1 MGKHLF
7 YAERNVVMKK
17 DNQSNIRRE
26 RIIMVTSSALVL
38 GALTLTGVYM
48 RNQTKQSQDDG
59 YTIDFDALENRA
71 EDKMKE
77 IAENDQTELQGE
89 QFAEV
94 PQDDL
99 DYTPMEAGSDDI
111 KIPGLTEQLENKVDG
126 SRSDGMSEGT
136 GKASEP
142 EKDSAKDIPKEDPVA
157 ENLPEQTPVAEG
169 NLSGDGPSEQ
179 EGPMS
184 GNGSPADGETSAE
197 NDPNGEPSAQE
208 TLAQSP
214 ILPEDLHFSADTM
227 TKPVSGEA
235 LIDYNMSGTV
245 YFKTLDQYKYNPAVI
260 YSAAQGEE
268 VKACTTGRVINIYNS
283 AELGHVLTMD
293 LGDGYQAVYG
303 QLENIQVPIGAVVE
317 AGASLAHVA
326 APTKYYSLE
335 GTNLYFQLLKNGESV
350 DPHTFF

>member
-77 IAENDQTELQGE
+77 IAENDQTELPDDM
-89 QFAEV
+89 FAEV

-111 KIPGLTEQLENKVDG
+111 KIPGLTEQTENKVDG
-126 SRSDGMSEGT
+126 SRSDGMSEGS
-136 GKASEP
+136 GKVSDQGNNPAE
-142 EKDSAKDIPKEDPVA
+142 DIPKEDPVA
-157 ENLPEQTPVAEG
+157 ENLSEQTPGAAE
-169 NLSGDGPSEQ
+169 NLSGDSEPSGQDGHTGED
-179 EGPMS
+179 
-184 GNGSPADGETSAE
+184 GSSAEEAASSAADGPT
-197 NDPNGEPSAQE
+197 AQE
-208 TLAQSP
+208 TLAESP
-214 ILPEDLHFSADTM
+214 IISEDLHFSAETM
-227 TKPVSGEA
+227 TKPVSGDP
-235 LIDYNMSGTV
+235 LIDYSMNGTV

-268 VKACTTGRVINIYNS
+268 VRACTAGRVSNIYNS
-283 AELGHVLTMD
+283 AELGHVLTLD
-293 LGDGYQAVYG
+293 LGGGYQAVYG
-303 QLENIQVPIGAVVE
+303 QLENISVPIGTVVE
-317 AGASLAHVA
+317 AGASLGYVA
-326 APTKYYSLE
+326 APTKYYSVE
-335 GTNLYFQLLKNGESV
+335 GSNLYFQLLRNGETV